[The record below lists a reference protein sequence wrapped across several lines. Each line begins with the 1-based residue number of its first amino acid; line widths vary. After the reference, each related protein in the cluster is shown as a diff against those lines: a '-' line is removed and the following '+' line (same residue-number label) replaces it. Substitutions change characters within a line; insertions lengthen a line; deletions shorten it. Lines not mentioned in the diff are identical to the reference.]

1 MFGIGP
7 LELVFIFVVALLV
20 FGPKKLPEL
29 ARTLGKGLAEF
40 RRASSDLRRSM
51 DFEIDSKT
59 FEDTSAPAQTGSPHI
74 APEPG
79 SALDRL
85 ETERQGS
92 RHSAETQVT
101 QADEQADSG
110 GGIDGHEAHPEYE
123 PNIDVRIEVE
133 TETDPL
139 PRDKE
144 GVAPMPAPRAPDA
157 GPSEDTKKDAE
168 KNAGKAGGDV
178 EGG

>member
-29 ARTLGKGLAEF
+29 ARTVGKGLAEF

-51 DFEIDSKT
+51 DFEVDSKT
-59 FEDTSAPAQTGSPHI
+59 FEDTSAPAQTGSPHV

-79 SALDRL
+79 SALDRI
-85 ETERQGS
+85 ETESRSS
-92 RHSAETQVT
+92 RHPTATQIS
-101 QADEQADSG
+101 QGDGQADSEADTG
-110 GGIDGHEAHPEYE
+110 GDEAHPEYE
-123 PNIDVRIEVE
+123 PEVDVRIEVE
-133 TETDPL
+133 TETDSPQLPL
-139 PRDKE
+139 DE
-144 GVAPMPAPRAPDA
+144 GGVTPMPAPRTSGA
-157 GPSEDTKKDAE
+157 GKLEGAGKDA
-168 KNAGKAGGDV
+168 KKAGGDV